1 MKGQCKVKKMILKQ
15 IGEYIMTNIK
25 HLHPIYNINRTLVER
40 NMNAFAIY
48 FSNVLVI
55 QLHLK
60 TFPFRRASIKI
71 TLETS
76 LPTYYYRR
84 ADVTYQQ

>member
-1 MKGQCKVKKMILKQ
+1 
-15 IGEYIMTNIK
+15 
-25 HLHPIYNINRTLVER
+25 
-40 NMNAFAIY
+40 MNAFAIY